1 MPPSLNRLL
10 VVVTPKE
17 PFAKWVAR
25 TDPKDKSP
33 PTLADIRRESTAYLI
48 EECVME
54 DEYPRALR
62 RHFHEIFENELA
74 GWYTLEETWPKIRS
88 FTMFQDWF
96 DFSFV
101 SMINDLADEPLMVEE
116 FD

>member
-10 VVVTPKE
+10 VLVTPKA
-17 PFAKWVAR
+17 PFAQWVAG

-33 PTLADIRRESTAYLI
+33 PTLTDIRRESTAYLI

-54 DEYPRALR
+54 HEYPRALK
-62 RHFHEIFENELA
+62 RHFREIFENELA
-74 GWYTLEETWPKIRS
+74 GWYTLEETRPKNRS
-88 FTMFQDWF
+88 FAMFQEWF

-101 SMINDLADEPLMVEE
+101 SMINDLAAGPLTIEQ